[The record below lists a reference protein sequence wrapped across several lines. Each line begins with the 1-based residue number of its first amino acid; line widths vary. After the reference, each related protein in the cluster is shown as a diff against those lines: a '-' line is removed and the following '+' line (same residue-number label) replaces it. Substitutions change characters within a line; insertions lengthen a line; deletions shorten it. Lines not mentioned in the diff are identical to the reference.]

1 MSAGLAPAGPLLA
14 GCGPETVSELATGSA
29 AAVTVQGPGGTG
41 KTLLLGELA
50 AAYERAG
57 VPVLDPAGTC
67 APPSGPFVVVVDD
80 AHRLAEGPAA
90 RVRELMG
97 APEARVVLAFRPW
110 PRPAPLAGL
119 LRGLGADRRA
129 VVLGH
134 ADRALVRG
142 WTREHLGD
150 AVPPAFADA
159 VSTETGGLPALV
171 HALLRAL
178 ARRGGPARPAP
189 GQPVRLVV
197 PGEVTDRVRASLAAV
212 DDETRALLHAVAAG
226 APLDDEVLG
235 GLLGVDELHA
245 ADLIGAGRSTGV
257 LLPDGSLV
265 PMVAHV
271 LLGTT
276 PPDVTRRTRRQ
287 LLGLLVERG
296 EEPVD
301 LARRLAAEG
310 IRDRR
315 AAELLERHGEAAL
328 SVDPRR
334 AAQLFGEAVS
344 SGAPPAGLAARR
356 AQAVALAGDL
366 DGALHWADAVLT
378 DDTAPDRARAA
389 GVAAAVLAQRGLLT
403 QAAQLCRMAGPER
416 AGAAALALL
425 ATGAPEEAGVVLAS
439 GDAAGGVPTVLSVSE
454 QLAARGVT
462 QSLQTGADAADDIAA
477 ALSTLTR
484 AAALLEP
491 VGRTALLVDSP
502 AALAALVALHCGEL
516 RVAESVLQR
525 AVDADL
531 GGPPCRPR
539 HRLLL
544 AWIAMLAGRMSR
556 ARELMAA
563 AQDSARPG
571 TAQEG
576 DGALEPRDEVFL
588 QALEVGLARRS
599 SDVPALVRAWVRAR
613 EAVVRYPVDLFT
625 LLPLGELVV
634 AAARLEDGDRMR
646 PHLAEAQALL
656 TRLGEPQ
663 LWATSLHW
671 SGAQAAIIA
680 DDPAALRPHA
690 AALVAAARTSPYAAT
705 LARAGRSWT
714 RVLAGD
720 IDAAAVVTAAEQLTA
735 VGLGWDGSRLA
746 GQAAA
751 RTTDQKARAVLL
763 GCARSLADSAGC
775 EAAAVPAPA
784 PRPAEDAGPV
794 PAVATGVLS
803 DREREVARLVVE
815 GQTYREIG
823 GRLYISAKTVEH
835 HVSRM
840 RQRLGA
846 STRSDLL
853 ARLRAELAD
862 GA

>member
-1 MSAGLAPAGPLLA
+1 
-14 GCGPETVSELATGSA
+14 
-29 AAVTVQGPGGTG
+29 
-41 KTLLLGELA
+41 
-50 AAYERAG
+50 
-57 VPVLDPAGTC
+57 
-67 APPSGPFVVVVDD
+67 
-80 AHRLAEGPAA
+80 
-90 RVRELMG
+90 
-97 APEARVVLAFRPW
+97 
-110 PRPAPLAGL
+110 
-119 LRGLGADRRA
+119 
-129 VVLGH
+129 
-134 ADRALVRG
+134 
-142 WTREHLGD
+142 
-150 AVPPAFADA
+150 
-159 VSTETGGLPALV
+159 
-171 HALLRAL
+171 
-178 ARRGGPARPAP
+178 
-189 GQPVRLVV
+189 
-197 PGEVTDRVRASLAAV
+197 
-212 DDETRALLHAVAAG
+212 
-226 APLDDEVLG
+226 
-235 GLLGVDELHA
+235 
-245 ADLIGAGRSTGV
+245 
-257 LLPDGSLV
+257 
-265 PMVAHV
+265 
-271 LLGTT
+271 
-276 PPDVTRRTRRQ
+276 
-287 LLGLLVERG
+287 
-296 EEPVD
+296 
-301 LARRLAAEG
+301 
-310 IRDRR
+310 
-315 AAELLERHGEAAL
+315 
-328 SVDPRR
+328 
-334 AAQLFGEAVS
+334 
-344 SGAPPAGLAARR
+344 
-356 AQAVALAGDL
+356 
-366 DGALHWADAVLT
+366 
-378 DDTAPDRARAA
+378 
-389 GVAAAVLAQRGLLT
+389 
-403 QAAQLCRMAGPER
+403 
-416 AGAAALALL
+416 
-425 ATGAPEEAGVVLAS
+425 
-439 GDAAGGVPTVLSVSE
+439 
-454 QLAARGVT
+454 
-462 QSLQTGADAADDIAA
+462 
-477 ALSTLTR
+477 
-484 AAALLEP
+484 
-491 VGRTALLVDSP
+491 
-502 AALAALVALHCGEL
+502 
-516 RVAESVLQR
+516 VLQR

-563 AQDSARPG
+563 AQDSARSS
-571 TAQEG
+571 TAQDSARSSTARSSTAQDPAAEA
-576 DGALEPRDEVFL
+576 DRALEPRDEVFL

-690 AALVAAARTSPYAAT
+690 AALVAAARTSPHAAT
-705 LARAGRSWT
+705 LARAGRSWM

-784 PRPAEDAGPV
+784 PRPVEDAGPV

-803 DREREVARLVVE
+803 EREREVARLVVE